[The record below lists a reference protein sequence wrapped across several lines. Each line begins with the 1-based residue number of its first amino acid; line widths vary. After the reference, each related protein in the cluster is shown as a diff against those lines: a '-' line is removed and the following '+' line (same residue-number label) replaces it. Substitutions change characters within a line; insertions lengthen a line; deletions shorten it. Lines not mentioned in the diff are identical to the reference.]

1 MATLYQLKPRFQ
13 GLLRPLTER
22 LAEAGVTANQVTL
35 GAAGLS
41 VALGALLSF
50 AGDIRPLF
58 LLLPLFLFIRMAL
71 NAIDG
76 MLAREHRQA
85 SKLGQ
90 YLNELCDVVSDA
102 ALALPFLFVAPF
114 QPWAV
119 LGFIFVSFLAEFAG
133 VLGQAAGVGRN
144 YAGPLGK
151 SDRAFGIG
159 ALGFL
164 VGFGIDFTEIFLIA
178 FPLLTLLALA
188 TVANRVRLG
197 VQA

>member
-22 LAEAGVTANQVTL
+22 LADAGVTANQVTL

-41 VALGALLSF
+41 VALGALLSY

-85 SKLGQ
+85 SRLGQ

-159 ALGFL
+159 ALGVL